1 MSRVDDNLGGRT
13 NSTRI
18 EPIASSPTQYPTYL
32 GTTYFPTYVW
42 SSIKP
47 IASRAKEKIDKKH
60 HSQHEQNHTIHHKEL
75 KNATTSHPST
85 SPTLTIAPTIRT
97 KIENKHLSSNL
108 SETPTIRERNIKH
121 SPPSPSPSQPSL
133 DKPVD
138 IKVTHTTPPTRK
150 VRPQETN
157 SPTQPPTI
165 MPTRSSTVVPTPAPL
180 SLVPPPKRWSGP
192 SRGRPFSHVR
202 TPNPTV
208 TEVQISSQEP
218 TGAPTNA
225 PLATMEPSNLS
236 TRAVDD
242 NNISAKA
249 GVSRSVEPDQTIKVN
264 LTFRVKENPSY
275 SSNGEKRYIINGPD
289 QDDDE
294 FTLAPTKFPAGST
307 HEPTVVPT
315 YSPTKKKA
323 GDALIP
329 TFLPSYLPTAGINN
343 NIKVR
348 SDDLSESMY
357 EKRTCPGYPYGL
369 DPTSET
375 KEQEVIF
382 AYAIQTTDGQSIE
395 TSAEMLQLWILDDV
409 ASYFL
414 HCPDDNSSSGGRVI
428 IDRQDDGFE
437 NSVSGVYYM
446 ENDSISS
453 LSKYDAC

>member
-1 MSRVDDNLGGRT
+1 
-13 NSTRI
+13 
-18 EPIASSPTQYPTYL
+18 
-32 GTTYFPTYVW
+32 
-42 SSIKP
+42 
-47 IASRAKEKIDKKH
+47 
-60 HSQHEQNHTIHHKEL
+60 
-75 KNATTSHPST
+75 
-85 SPTLTIAPTIRT
+85 
-97 KIENKHLSSNL
+97 
-108 SETPTIRERNIKH
+108 
-121 SPPSPSPSQPSL
+121 
-133 DKPVD
+133 
-138 IKVTHTTPPTRK
+138 
-150 VRPQETN
+150 
-157 SPTQPPTI
+157 
-165 MPTRSSTVVPTPAPL
+165 
-180 SLVPPPKRWSGP
+180 
-192 SRGRPFSHVR
+192 
-202 TPNPTV
+202 
-208 TEVQISSQEP
+208 
-218 TGAPTNA
+218 
-225 PLATMEPSNLS
+225 MEPSNLS